1 MAGLGQ
7 EFEFA
12 AVRSGGAGSV
22 RPKDT
27 CGPFLP
33 FGHATDFAVAADQSG
48 RPCEAQHFPAMDG
61 RSVPTTG
68 IVRSEKVSLIG
79 VEATFGQ
86 GPIFWLFEIS
96 KA

>member
-1 MAGLGQ
+1 MQAICLDADPYSIGL
-7 EFEFA
+7 A
-12 AVRSGGAGSV
+12 SI
-22 RPKDT
+22 
-27 CGPFLP
+27 GPFLP